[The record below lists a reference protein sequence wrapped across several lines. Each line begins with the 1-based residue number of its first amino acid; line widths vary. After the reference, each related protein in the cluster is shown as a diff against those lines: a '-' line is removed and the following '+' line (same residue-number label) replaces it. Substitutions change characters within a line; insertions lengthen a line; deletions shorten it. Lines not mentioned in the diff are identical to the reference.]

1 MRCAGCRK
9 RTSGVLSDRGSSSS
23 RARRMPKAALGAW
36 RAHRPTTSPMRS
48 SDCVPRCEP
57 VQSSPA
63 GRIASFRDARL
74 YGVPVRAQNFRGAL
88 CYRCEKGYYPLI
100 GLCLECPDKKTGISI
115 ANVGN
120 VIAIYGGICLLWL
133 VLNRFIAEKLI
144 FMDTICTFC
153 QVRRALRSARV
164 SSPTRFANLGSA
176 VRVARCRRA
185 LQQACLHNTAIG
197 VRDSRRFRAQLA
209 RFGSSSP

>member
-1 MRCAGCRK
+1 MLGGHTVPQQVRCGRQIVCR
-9 RTSGVLSDRGSSSS
+9 
-23 RARRMPKAALGAW
+23 GA
-36 RAHRPTTSPMRS
+36 S
-48 SDCVPRCEP
+48 
-57 VQSSPA
+57 QSSPA

-115 ANVGN
+115 PNVGN